1 MNQENT
7 FSNKLNP
14 INHNSSIKAKKES
27 IFQLIVVAC
36 QRHKQLTQGADPRVE
51 LPSLKT
57 KNTKIAIEEVNQG
70 LISFHTE
77 A

>member
-1 MNQENT
+1 MKQENT

-14 INHNSSIKAKKES
+14 IKNNSSKNAKKDS

-36 QRHKQLTQGADPRVE
+36 QRYKQLTDGADPRVE

-57 KNTKIAIEEVNQG
+57 KKTKIAIEEVNQG
-70 LISFHTE
+70 LINFST
-77 A
+77 AA